1 MKKIKAKFFKQIQ
14 NQKKINLQLFHEE
27 NVKLKKGERTNIK
40 YMSRKK
46 YNEAID
52 YKEKIIEDF
61 YENKLNEISNMSCSD
76 FIINFLNKESK
87 ENIKA
92 LMNTNLNIKFELNDA
107 STNISKEA
115 QNLNDK
121 DDIEI
126 DNKIKK
132 IDERMKMGKVRKYIN
147 CDLKIKNFFPYEQK
161 KLRKNENKEKI
172 NELFENRE
180 IFDMLKELTQLN
192 EQIIIY
198 EKENKDKEA
207 QIRIKM
213 KEEGEDEESFGDLS
227 EEEKNSEDKM
237 EIE

>member
-1 MKKIKAKFFKQIQ
+1 
-14 NQKKINLQLFHEE
+14 
-27 NVKLKKGERTNIK
+27 
-40 YMSRKK
+40 
-46 YNEAID
+46 
-52 YKEKIIEDF
+52 
-61 YENKLNEISNMSCSD
+61 
-76 FIINFLNKESK
+76 
-87 ENIKA
+87 
-92 LMNTNLNIKFELNDA
+92 
-107 STNISKEA
+107 
-115 QNLNDK
+115 
-121 DDIEI
+121 
-126 DNKIKK
+126 
-132 IDERMKMGKVRKYIN
+132 MKMGKVRKYIN

-192 EQIIIY
+192 EQIMIY

-207 QIRIKM
+207 QIGIKM